1 MLCMFL
7 SARVELLLE
16 ETARRTLLA
25 NPLVSWTTS
34 NVNGK
39 MTQMK
44 SATMAPK
51 ELTQSFRLLFVLSQI
66 RVSSALS

>member
-39 MTQMK
+39 MTPAGTISCEEM
-44 SATMAPK
+44 
-51 ELTQSFRLLFVLSQI
+51 F
-66 RVSSALS
+66 ALGCLCSLVVFES